1 MLSVCILQVEQVPW
15 GLQSHSFAIRS
26 NLISLC
32 NSFCLLRCAGKVKL
46 KDPFF
51 ILQCIISIYSR
62 SSPHSVIDLVKKKTK
77 KLLRYFKEFG
87 NKGTGLLKDISPLI
101 REAFAVLKPKGGES
115 LLRYDCFLKCIAKN
129 CLCWDNWICFE
140 FADKVTPTNPG

>member
-62 SSPHSVIDLVKKKTK
+62 SSPHSVIDLVKKNKNCS
-77 KLLRYFKEFG
+77 YFKELG

-101 REAFAVLKPKGGES
+101 WEAFSVLKPKGGES

>member
-62 SSPHSVIDLVKKKTK
+62 SSPHSVIDLVKKK
-77 KLLRYFKEFG
+77 KLLIYFKELG

-101 REAFAVLKPKGGES
+101 WEAFSVLKPKGGES

>member
-62 SSPHSVIDLVKKKTK
+62 SSPHSVIDLVKKKQK
-77 KLLRYFKEFG
+77 NCSDILRSLEI
-87 NKGTGLLKDISPLI
+87 KGLDFFKDISPLI
-101 REAFAVLKPKGGES
+101 REAFSVLKPKGGES